1 VQTTTFDGKHPREN
15 AVVAENVRNVV
26 GKLAA
31 EVA

>member
-1 VQTTTFDGKHPREN
+1 VPVKSLDGKHAREN
-15 AVVAENVRNVV
+15 AEVAANLRDVV